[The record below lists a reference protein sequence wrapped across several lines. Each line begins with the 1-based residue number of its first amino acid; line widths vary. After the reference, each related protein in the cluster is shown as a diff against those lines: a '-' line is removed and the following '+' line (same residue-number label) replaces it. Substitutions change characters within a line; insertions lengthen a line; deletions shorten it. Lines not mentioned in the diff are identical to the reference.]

1 MSFVTILTLSITFLN
16 YLMPFIQ
23 VPQCRPKTKTTPH
36 IHISYNILGDGPILV
51 LLIPG
56 LCVPSTMYDSICA
69 VLATTNQFTTISI
82 DNRGIGRSN
91 VPSATFFS
99 AKGYTVQDLAY
110 DAWTVADTVR
120 ANSSR
125 HYQQKV
131 ALVGHSMGGMIVQ
144 RMIQQRPNQVA
155 FIALLATN
163 SGGLYHLLP
172 TIKLIKAICR
182 LILSGFDTDV
192 NAAVNLRLHFTD
204 RFLNDLVGW
213 DDHLDKHEHQQNI
226 DMDYCSS
233 KDLDQNLLT
242 EKLHAAI
249 VQEDSYTGS
258 TAKNS
263 GEEQVLSSKTDKTE
277 NTWHTENM
285 VFSHQDT
292 ETPSSTLPISSPN
305 LGFVETKILQV
316 TQDASVYFGI
326 NKSSLVNV
334 MWKPQR
340 LLLEA
345 ITQRKR
351 CREERRRRYEI
362 YHARYTGKE
371 KHELEEMDRD
381 IDHELPITP
390 SNTPS
395 SSSTHISNP
404 NPDDSTN
411 ALFGHIAVV
420 RSHYLSR
427 ACARKLRQCS
437 KIVKLVMIG
446 RHDCVITPA
455 SSRALA
461 RAIDAN
467 TVVEVDAAHF
477 ITDEAAAEVTTHV
490 LYGLRKAFFASPTKQ
505 CKCELCHSNKKEENI
520 SYSRISL
527 SRLLWVFIVSFAIG
541 LLLYTWIFVS
551 SRNTNTVTKVIW
563 SFSSSFEGFVKKSTG
578 QWVFSDQ
585 SGDL

>member
-1 MSFVTILTLSITFLN
+1 
-16 YLMPFIQ
+16 MPYIQ
-23 VPQCRPKTKTTPH
+23 VPQWRPETPTTPQ
-36 IHISYNILGDGPILV
+36 IQISYNILGDGPILV

-69 VLATTNQFTTISI
+69 MLATTRQFTAISI
-82 DNRGIGRSN
+82 DNRGMGRSS
-91 VPSATFFS
+91 VPYATPFS

-120 ANSSR
+120 ANSS
-125 HYQQKV
+125 HQYQQKV
-131 ALVGHSMGGMIVQ
+131 ALVGHSMGGMVVQ
-144 RMIQQRPNQVA
+144 RMIQQRPHHVA

-163 SGGLYHLLP
+163 SGGLYHLMP
-172 TIKLIKAICR
+172 TIKLIRAIGR
-182 LILSGFDTDV
+182 LVLSGFDTDV

-204 RFLNDLVGW
+204 RFLDDLVGW
-213 DDHLDKHEHQQNI
+213 DDHLDKDEQPQKIN
-226 DMDYCSS
+226 DNQCNP
-233 KDLDQNLLT
+233 KVLDQSLLR
-242 EKLHAAI
+242 EKLHAAAT
-249 VQEDSYTGS
+249 QEDSCDDI
-258 TAKNS
+258 TAETSDEDDIKPGGKNYQT
-263 GEEQVLSSKTDKTE
+263 QVLSSKSHVTD
-277 NTWHTENM
+277 NTLHTEDKF
-285 VFSHQDT
+285 VPHQNS
-292 ETPSSTLPISSPN
+292 ETLSPALPTSSPN
-305 LGFVETKILQV
+305 LGFVETKILEV

-345 ITQRKR
+345 ITRKKR
-351 CREERRRRYEI
+351 RHEERRRRYEI
-362 YHARYTGKE
+362 YHARYTGRE

-381 IDHELPITP
+381 IGHELPITP

-395 SSSTHISNP
+395 SSSAHIS

-411 ALFGHIAVV
+411 ALYGHIAVV
-420 RSHYLSR
+420 RSHRLSR

-446 RHDCVITPA
+446 RHDCVIRPA

-461 RAIDAN
+461 SAIDAN

-490 LYGLRKAFFASPTKQ
+490 LYGLRKAFFAPRAKQ
-505 CKCELCHSNKKEENI
+505 CKCELCQGNRKEENR
-520 SYSRISL
+520 SCSRTSL
-527 SRLLWVFIVSFAIG
+527 SRLLRVFAMGLALG
-541 LLLYTWIFVS
+541 LLLYTFIFAS
-551 SRNTNTVTKVIW
+551 DRNANAVANVIS

-578 QWVFSDQ
+578 QWLLSDH